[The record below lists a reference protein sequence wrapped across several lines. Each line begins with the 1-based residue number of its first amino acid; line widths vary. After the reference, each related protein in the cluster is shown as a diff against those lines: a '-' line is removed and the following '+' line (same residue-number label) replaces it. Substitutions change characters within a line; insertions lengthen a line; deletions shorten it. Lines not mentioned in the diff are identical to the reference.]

1 MPGRKY
7 MIETACF
14 FSAPSNLKLYR
25 FVFLDVVRVLGI
37 VVFMS
42 LTKIDRTWLIGSR
55 TSPSSVRRTKF
66 EPLIA
71 VSVCSLGGA
80 ATAGRL
86 ARLDASAPF
95 GFAVDERGE
104 RSSSS
109 SWAGATGASVFSTST
124 S

>member
-14 FSAPSNLKLYR
+14 FSALSNLKLNR
-25 FVFLDVVRVLGI
+25 FVFLDVVRVSAI

-42 LTKIDRTWLIGSR
+42 FTKIDRTWLIGSR

-86 ARLDASAPF
+86 TRLDANAPF
-95 GFAVDERGE
+95 GFVVAERAE
-104 RSSSS
+104 RSNSSN
-109 SWAGATGASVFSTST
+109 WAGG
-124 S
+124 